1 MFSIVHSTWIKE
13 LHSRSVRKRSSM
25 ECDFLEN
32 VADTVDKGPET
43 QLMLGQI
50 ISVVELLPEAQR
62 VVMLLVAMEG
72 LSYQEAADVLEVP
85 IGTVMSRCRVHG
97 KPLARCSAR
106 TNRSQKLGRSER
118 TRSHENRWHCANSL
132 RRR

>member
-32 VADTVDKGPET
+32 VADPVDKGPET

-72 LSYQEAADVLEVP
+72 LSYQEAADVLEVILVQIAGVAEISP
-85 IGTVMSRCRVHG
+85 INKVT
-97 KPLARCSAR
+97 LFIEQ
-106 TNRSQKLGRSER
+106 NRIPDGGRSGVIE
-118 TRSHENRWHCANSL
+118 A
-132 RRR
+132 